1 MQLSGYADKMHTS
14 LKSGVAQYRLNF
26 DDTELDI
33 GALVGKPIELAFSQQ
48 IRCASC
54 GRMTSKSYSQG
65 HCWPCANSLARCD
78 LCIMRPETCHH
89 HKGTCREPEW
99 GESYCFAPHI
109 IYIANIPV
117 INNKD
122 SVKDP
127 NTKVGITHK
136 TNIPSRWIDQGAT
149 GALPILEVRTRLDS
163 GVIEKTLEVV
173 VSDRTNWRKMLTNEV
188 IPVDLVSTKK
198 ALLEKIP
205 ALINELGAKPLS
217 DDVVN
222 IDYPVIKYPAKIV
235 SLSFDKTPVISGVL
249 NGIKGQ
255 YLLLDCGVLNIRK
268 FSSYHLT
275 IST

>member
-1 MQLSGYADKMHTS
+1 MQLSGYTDKMRTS
-14 LKSGVAQYRLNF
+14 LKAGVAQYRLNF

-33 GALVGKPIELAFSQQ
+33 SALIGKPIEFTFSQQ
-48 IRCASC
+48 IRCAYC

-65 HCWPCANSLARCD
+65 YCWPCANSLARCD
-78 LCIMRPETCHH
+78 LCIMRPETCHY

-99 GESYCFAPHI
+99 GESYCFSAHI
-109 IYIANIPV
+109 VYIANT
-117 INNKD
+117 
-122 SVKDP
+122 SE
-127 NTKVGITHK
+127 TKVGITRK
-136 TNIPSRWIDQGAT
+136 TNTPGRWIDQGAIS
-149 GALPILEVRTRLDS
+149 ALPILEVETRLDS
-163 GVIEKTLEVV
+163 GRIEKALKSF
-173 VSDRTNWRKMLTNEV
+173 VSDKTNWRKMLMNKV
-188 IPVDLVSTKK
+188 APVDLAANNSM
-198 ALLEKIP
+198 LLGEIP
-205 ALINELGAKPLS
+205 SLISELGAKPLS

-235 SLSFDKTPVISGVL
+235 SLNFDKTPVISGIL